1 MKFEN
6 FLTSRILNYQRY
18 KNSVSSPII
27 KISIISIVIA
37 VTVINFS
44 LSIGF
49 GIQNEIKNN
58 FKYISGDYYVS
69 DYKNENFSTFFPINY
84 DEIASELFISKKI
97 EYVNKVTYTPG
108 VIPIESNFKD
118 IVFKGIENKNLDLI
132 NTCLLYTSPAHET

>member
-1 MKFEN
+1 MKIFN
-6 FLTSRILNYQRY
+6 NRILNYQRY

-69 DYKNENFSTFFPINY
+69 DYKNENFSTFFQSIMMKLHQSCLY
-84 DEIASELFISKKI
+84 LKI
-97 EYVNKVTYTPG
+97 
-108 VIPIESNFKD
+108 
-118 IVFKGIENKNLDLI
+118 
-132 NTCLLYTSPAHET
+132 LYT